1 MATRKLTKEQ
11 LFAIKQYYKNLY
23 ETHNDTL
30 SGISIDNLDLFI
42 HPYDEEKVYIRYTCM
57 ERKNE
62 GVVPR
67 IVSVCVN
74 KKGKVGDCFT
84 KSASLEERITF
95 EKDLHRLDLKDKNI
109 KVV

>member
-1 MATRKLTKEQ
+1 
-11 LFAIKQYYKNLY
+11 
-23 ETHNDTL
+23 
-30 SGISIDNLDLFI
+30 
-42 HPYDEEKVYIRYTCM
+42 M

-74 KKGKVGDCFT
+74 EKGKVGDCFT

-95 EKDLHRLDLKDKNI
+95 EKDLHRLDLKNENI